1 MNQRRRVVITGIGV
15 TSPLGNSPD
24 EMYASL
30 KAGRCSIRE
39 ISEWEI
45 DNWKDSHFFGSPVTL
60 PPDYAKT
67 LPRSIRRS
75 MSSISLYAAYAAQQ
89 AVSDSGLP
97 PEEVAGGRCG
107 CIVGSTMGGSSA
119 IEEAYRI
126 FISGKG
132 MEEMSSM
139 QFFKCVSH
147 TAAFNVSH
155 LFNVTGVVQS
165 PAAACASAV
174 QAIGQGRDLIGSGV
188 QDMAICGGAE
198 ELAPEV
204 SGSFEVIFAGVK
216 RADRDPKTCSRP
228 FDVARTGLVCGE
240 GAGIVVLE
248 EYEHA
253 VSRGAKIYAEILGYA
268 TCGCGNQISQ
278 SDHLSILRCFD
289 LIYKDAGVE
298 PSGTDYINAHAT
310 ATVQGDMEEAIAIRE
325 FFGGNVPVS
334 SLKGHM
340 GHTLGASGSLELIA
354 ALKMMEHSELI
365 PTLNLENPSE
375 ECSGIFHVRERMPH
389 DMKVFLKNSFAFG
402 GINAGLLCAKAG

>member
-1 MNQRRRVVITGIGV
+1 MNQRRRVVITGIGL

-24 EMYASL
+24 ELYAEL
-30 KAGRCSIRE
+30 KAGKCSIRE
-39 ISEWEI
+39 ITEWNHTPLK
-45 DNWKDSHFFGSPVTL
+45 DNRFFGSPVSL
-60 PPDYAKT
+60 PPEYAKS
-67 LPRSIRRS
+67 LPRSVRRS

-89 AVSDSGLP
+89 AVYDSGLS

-107 CIVGSTMGGSSA
+107 CVVGSTMGGSSA

-126 FISGKG
+126 LLSGKG
-132 MEEMSSM
+132 LEEMSSM

-155 LFNVTGVVQS
+155 LFSVTGVVQA
-165 PAAACASAV
+165 PAAACASSV
-174 QAIGQGRDLIGSGV
+174 QAIGQGRDLIAYGA

-204 SGSFEVIFAGVK
+204 SGSFEVIFAGVN
-216 RADRDPKTCSRP
+216 RSERDPKTCSRP
-228 FDVARTGLVCGE
+228 FDSARTGLVCGE

-253 VSRGAKIYAEILGYA
+253 VARGAKIYAEILGYA
-268 TCGCGNQISQ
+268 TCGCGTQISQ
-278 SDHLSILRCFD
+278 SDHLAILRCFD

-298 PSGTDYINAHAT
+298 PSATDYVNAHAT
-310 ATVQGDMEEAIAIRE
+310 STVQGDMEEAIAIRE
-325 FFGGNVPVS
+325 FFGDKVPVS

-354 ALKMMEHSELI
+354 SLKMLEHSELI

-375 ECSGIFHVRERMPH
+375 DCAGIMYVRGIRRHE
-389 DMKVFLKNSFAFG
+389 MKVFLKNSFAFG
-402 GINAGLLCAKAG
+402 GINAGLLCAKAE